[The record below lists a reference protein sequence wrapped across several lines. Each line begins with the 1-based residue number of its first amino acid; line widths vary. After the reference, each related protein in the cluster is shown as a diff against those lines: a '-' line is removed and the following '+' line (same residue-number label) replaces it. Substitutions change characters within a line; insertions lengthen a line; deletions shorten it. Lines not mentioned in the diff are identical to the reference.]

1 MSLEIEHKYLVEN
14 DSYLELAT
22 SSVHIL
28 QGYLS
33 RTPEAVVRVRIAD
46 DRGFLTVKG
55 KNTGDTRPEF
65 EYPIPPEEAR
75 QLLRLCPGRILDKT
89 RYIVPYRG
97 HMWEVDIFH
106 GDREGLRTAEIEL
119 PSSDTSYD
127 LPPFAGRNVTG
138 DPAYYNS
145 NL

>member
-1 MSLEIEHKYLVEN
+1 MSLEIEHKYLVDN

-55 KNTGDTRPEF
+55 KNTGDTRLEF
-65 EYPIPPEEAR
+65 EYEVPLQDAC
-75 QLLRLCPGRILDKT
+75 QLLELCPGRILDKT
-89 RYIVPYRG
+89 RHHVPYRG
-97 HMWEVDIFH
+97 HKWEVDIFH
-106 GDREGLRTAEIEL
+106 GDRNGLRTAEIEL
-119 PSSDTSYD
+119 PSSDTAYD
-127 LPPFAGRNVTG
+127 LPPFLGRNVTG